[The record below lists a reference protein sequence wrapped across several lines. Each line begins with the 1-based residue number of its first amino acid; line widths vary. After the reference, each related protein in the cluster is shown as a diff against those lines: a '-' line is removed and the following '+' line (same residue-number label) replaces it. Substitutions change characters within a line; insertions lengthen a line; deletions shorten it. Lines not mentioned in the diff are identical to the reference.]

1 MLPRNIY
8 SEEHLLFK
16 KSVEDLVAKEIT
28 PFHNQWEKDQMVSRE
43 SWLKLGEAGF
53 LCMQVP
59 QEYGGLG
66 ISDFKYNAIF
76 TEVLGYSGCAGP
88 AVGYPL
94 HSDIV
99 MPYILHY
106 GSEITKQKYLPKL
119 VSGEWI
125 AAIAMT
131 EPAAGSDLQGIKTTA
146 VDKGDYYLVNGSKT
160 FITNGYLADV
170 IVVAVKTNPELG
182 AKGTSLIVMEAGMQ
196 GFTKGKPFHKVGLH
210 SQDTCELFFDNVKVP
225 KENLL
230 GVEGQGFKY
239 LMTELAQERLVVAL
253 GALAAAEG
261 ALDKT
266 VQYVKER
273 KAFGKSVSEF
283 QNTRFKLAELAT
295 EVSIMRIFLDKCVEL
310 HNNKQLDG
318 AAASMAKYAA
328 TELQCKVA
336 DEAVQLHGGYG
347 YIWEYDVAR
356 AYADARVQRIYAG
369 TNEIMKEL
377 IARKLLS

>member
-16 KSVEDLVAKEIT
+16 KSVEDFVAKEII
-28 PFHNQWEKDQMVSRE
+28 PYHSQWEKDQMVSRE
-43 SWLKLGEAGF
+43 SWQKLGDAGF

-59 QEYGGLG
+59 QQYGGLE
-66 ISDFKYNAIF
+66 ITDFRYNAIF

-106 GSEITKQKYLPKL
+106 GNETIKQKYLPKL
-119 VSGEWI
+119 VTGEWI

-131 EPAAGSDLQGIKTTA
+131 EPAAGSDLQGIKSTA
-146 VDKGDYYLVNGSKT
+146 VDKGEYYLLNGSKT

-170 IVVAVKTNPELG
+170 VVVAAKTNPELG
-182 AKGTSLIVMEAGMQ
+182 AKGTSLFVVDTTMQ

-239 LMTELAQERLVVAL
+239 LMTELAQERLVVAI

-283 QNTRFKLAELAT
+283 QNTRFKLAEIAS
-295 EVSIMRIFLDKCVEL
+295 EVTIMRVFIDRCVEL
-310 HNNKQLDG
+310 HNEKKLDG
-318 AAASMAKYAA
+318 AMASMAKYAA
-328 TELQCKVA
+328 TELQCKVT